1 MEEKHWVDYVSALGS
16 IATPVLVLLLTAVG
30 WKYKKSV
37 ERKIELEEKLRANR
51 IEIYN
56 AILEPF
62 IILLMT
68 DAAWKSDK
76 RNKGKDKNLLAMNQ
90 MLSLEYR
97 KVAFKL
103 SLIANDA
110 VVKSYNNL
118 MQYFYNHANSSEAP
132 DNERLREMMSLL
144 GGFLLEIRRSMGNET
159 TELDNWSMLEWF
171 MTDAKKL
178 RDGTL
183 A

>member
-1 MEEKHWVDYVSALGS
+1 MEEKHWIDYLSAIGS
-16 IATPVLVLLLTAVG
+16 IATPVIVLLLTAVG
-30 WKYKKSV
+30 WKYRKSF
-37 ERKIELEEKLRANR
+37 ERKIELEEKLRTDR

-68 DAAWKSDK
+68 DAAWQSDK
-76 RNKGKDKNLLAMNQ
+76 KNKGKDKEALATSQ
-90 MLSLEYR
+90 MLSLDYR
-97 KVAFKL
+97 KLAFKL

-110 VVKSYNNL
+110 VVRSYNNL
-118 MQYFYNHANSSEAP
+118 MQYFYNHANEAGTP
-132 DNERLREMMSLL
+132 STGKLKEIMSLL
-144 GGFLLEIRRSMGNET
+144 GTFLLEIRRSMGNET
-159 TELDNWSMLEWF
+159 TELDSWAMLEWF
-171 MTDAKKL
+171 MSDARKL